1 MRLGETLATGVDPGG
16 RTRVLALVRNQSG
29 IVDNYELSV
38 RGLPDDW
45 WSIFPNT
52 VYLVPFGTSGT
63 YEQEVEIH
71 LHPPRTPE
79 AEARIWELEVTAR
92 VEGLHSAR
100 PRAPR

>member
-1 MRLGETLATGVDPGG
+1 MRLGETLATGVDPAAA
-16 RTRVLALVRNQSG
+16 TRVLALVRNQSG

-38 RGLPDDW
+38 RGLPEGW

-71 LHPPRTPE
+71 LHPPRD
-79 AEARIWELEVTAR
+79 ARGRGADLGAPGRRR
-92 VEGLHSAR
+92 VEGLQQRR